1 MYSEKVMDHFEHPR
15 NVGEIENA
23 SGVGTVG
30 NAKCGDIMRIYLDI
44 DEEGIIRDVKFKT
57 FGCGAAVATSS
68 MATELV
74 KGKSIQEAMEVT
86 NKAVMEALDGL
97 PPVKVHCSLLA
108 EEAIHA
114 ALWDYAQKH
123 GITIEGLEKPKSD
136 IHEGEEEAEEESR
149 LKGVSMKTRIDA
161 SNQIKETRITI
172 KDKEGEQ
179 VLGKPMGQY
188 ITIEAKDLSANDG
201 SYHKEMSEALYLNL
215 KEMIPRNAKV
225 FVAGLGNSEVTA
237 DSLGPKVVN
246 NLWITRHLKREGY
259 LKDAMELSAIA
270 PGVMAQTGIETS
282 EVLEALAA
290 KIQPDLLIA
299 VDALAA
305 RSSSRLNKTIQI
317 SDTGIAPGSG
327 VGNHRNEITERT
339 VGIPVLAIGVPTVI
353 SVPAIISDIVGNE
366 SDNGDILEML
376 DEDFTSMHVTPKNI
390 DESIKRIS
398 YTISEGINHLLHNH
412 IKAE

>member
-1 MYSEKVMDHFEHPR
+1 MQNRTDL
-15 NVGEIENA
+15 A
-23 SGVGTVG
+23 
-30 NAKCGDIMRIYLDI
+30 L
-44 DEEGIIRDVKFKT
+44 
-57 FGCGAAVATSS
+57 
-68 MATELV
+68 EL
-74 KGKSIQEAMEVT
+74 K
-86 NKAVMEALDGL
+86 
-97 PPVKVHCSLLA
+97 
-108 EEAIHA
+108 
-114 ALWDYAQKH
+114 
-123 GITIEGLEKPKSD
+123 
-136 IHEGEEEAEEESR
+136 EEAEEQSS

-161 SNQIKETRITI
+161 SNDIKETRITI

-179 VLGKPMGQY
+179 ILGKPMGQY
-188 ITIEAKDLSANDG
+188 ITIETRDLSSNDG

-282 EVLEALAA
+282 EVLEALAE

-327 VGNHRNEITERT
+327 VGNHRKEITERT
-339 VGIPVLAIGVPTVI
+339 IGIPVLAIGVPTVI
-353 SVPAIISDIVGNE
+353 SVSAIISDIVGNE
-366 SDNGDILEML
+366 SDNEDILEML